1 IRSILSQEGAASAES
16 NQAKRNLVDFGRALF
31 VKEWMIPFEGED
43 EMPSE
48 EEGVAEFNRYL
59 RKTKR

>member
-1 IRSILSQEGAASAES
+1 
-16 NQAKRNLVDFGRALF
+16 
-31 VKEWMIPFEGED
+31 MIPFEGED